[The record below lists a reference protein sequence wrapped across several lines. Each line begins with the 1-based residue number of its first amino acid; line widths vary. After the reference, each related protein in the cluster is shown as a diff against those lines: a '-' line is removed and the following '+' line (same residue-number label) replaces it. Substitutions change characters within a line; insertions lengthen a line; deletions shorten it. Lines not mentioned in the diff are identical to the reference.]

1 MATSRRRCTP
11 VRLGEPKVVPIS
23 EEDYRQ
29 AVTALAVMIQDWWAA
44 QERLRRAEQDAGLSH
59 SP

>member
-1 MATSRRRCTP
+1 MATTRRRCTP

-44 QERLRRAEQDAGLSH
+44 QENQRRAEQDDGMSH

>member
-1 MATSRRRCTP
+1 
-11 VRLGEPKVVPIS
+11 VPIS

-29 AVTALAVMIQDWWAA
+29 AVSALSVMIQDWWAA
-44 QERLRRAEQDAGLSH
+44 QERLRRAARDDGVSH